1 MKTITITDEQYEK
14 IESQLKEIE
23 IKKEK
28 IVITNRYDNSIIFE
42 STKETIR
49 EAVEEAVIKS
59 ANLEYANLESA
70 NLEYTNLEYAN
81 LKSANLE
88 SANLKSA
95 NLEYA
100 NLESAKTIHCTVNF
114 SKAEINQAKQFIKG
128 LEN

>member
-14 IESQLKEIE
+14 IKSQLKEIE

-59 ANLEYANLESA
+59 ANIGRFNYCFF
-70 NLEYTNLEYAN
+70 Y
-81 LKSANLE
+81 
-88 SANLKSA
+88 
-95 NLEYA
+95 
-100 NLESAKTIHCTVNF
+100 CF
-114 SKAEINQAKQFIKG
+114 SNSFFS
-128 LEN
+128 